1 MPLPPEGQTEAGGY
15 NLAMKLLAI
24 DTSTERC
31 SVALTLNDA
40 IHADDVEAGQRHS
53 ELLNGMI
60 MALLARHG
68 LMLRDVH
75 GFAFGSGPGSF
86 TGLRIACGVVQG
98 MAYALDRKVAP
109 VGTLE
114 ALAEQSDADKVIT
127 ALDAR
132 MGETYFAAW
141 QREGQG
147 WQAIV
152 PPCLATPA
160 TLPKLDGND
169 WTGIGSA
176 FDRHDYVRQHFAAN
190 IRNVMSDRFPH
201 ARDIAAVALRIF
213 ARDGAV
219 TADQAMPLYIRD
231 KVALTI
237 EERKARKQEATA

>member
-1 MPLPPEGQTEAGGY
+1 
-15 NLAMKLLAI
+15 MKLLAI

-31 SVALTLNDA
+31 SVALTLDGV

-60 MALLARHG
+60 LALLTRHG
-68 LMLRDVH
+68 LALRDVD

-98 MAYALDRKVAP
+98 MAYALGKKVAP

-114 ALAEQSDADKVIT
+114 ALAEQANADKVIT

-141 QREGQG
+141 QRAGKD
-147 WQAIV
+147 WQAVV
-152 PPCLATPA
+152 PPCLATPT
-160 TLPKLDGND
+160 TLPALQGDD
-169 WTGIGSA
+169 WTSIGSG

-190 IRNVMSDRFPH
+190 IRNVIPDRFPH

-237 EERKARKQEATA
+237 AERKARKQEAAA